1 LNSANL
7 VSTAQSAAL
16 LQEIEQQTSD
26 ECKAQVAAAE
36 QQAQALIAQAHA
48 AARRRVHEAIVELRR
63 EGARRLARA
72 KAQVETQARQRAQQH
87 AVAVIGRAWPLLADA
102 LVARWRDPA
111 ARQAWADGVAR
122 CARDRLRTGTRT
134 GTWTVEHPADWSADE
149 QRNFRIALGAGD
161 DAITFTADGDIAA
174 GIRIRAAEATLD
186 ATPQGLLVDRQAVAA
201 LLLAE
206 IAATDDRWTARPSG
220 EQP

>member
-16 LQEIEQQTSD
+16 LQEIEQQTSE

-36 QQAQALIAQAHA
+36 QQAHALIAQAHA
-48 AARRRVHEAIVELRR
+48 AARRRVREAIVELRR

-72 KAQVETQARQRAQQH
+72 KAQVETQARHRAQQH
-87 AVAVIGRAWPLLADA
+87 AVAVIRRAWPLLADA

-111 ARQAWADGVAR
+111 ARLAWADGVGR
-122 CARDRLRTGTRT
+122 CARDRLRTGT
-134 GTWTVEHPADWSADE
+134 WTVEHPTDWSADE
-149 QRNFRIALGAGD
+149 QRNFRMSLGVGD
-161 DAITFTADGDIAA
+161 DAVTFAADREMAA
-174 GIRIRAAEATLD
+174 GIKIRAAEATLD
-186 ATPQGLLVDRQAVAA
+186 ATPHGLLVDRLAVAA

-206 IAATDDRWTARPSG
+206 IAPMDERWTARPSG

>member
-1 LNSANL
+1 LNSTNL

-36 QQAQALIAQAHA
+36 QQAHALIAQAHA

-87 AVAVIGRAWPLLADA
+87 AVAVIRRAWPMLADA

-111 ARQAWADGVAR
+111 ARLAWADGVAR
-122 CARDRLRTGTRT
+122 CARDRLRTGP
-134 GTWTVEHPADWSADE
+134 WTVEHPAYWSADE
-149 QRNFRIALGAGD
+149 QRNFRIALGAGE
-161 DAITFTADGDIAA
+161 DAITFAPDGDIAA
-174 GIRIRAAEATLD
+174 GIRIKAAEAKLD
-186 ATPQGLLVDRQAVAA
+186 ATPQGLLVDRQTVAA

>member
-26 ECKAQVAAAE
+26 ECEALVTAAE
-36 QQAQALIAQAHA
+36 RQAHALVAQAHVV
-48 AARRRVHEAIVELRR
+48 ARRRVHEAIGELRH

-87 AVAVIGRAWPLLADA
+87 AVAVIRRAWPLLADA

-111 ARQAWADGVAR
+111 ARRAWADGVAHY
-122 CARDRLRTGTRT
+122 ARDRLRTGP
-134 GTWTVEHPADWSADE
+134 WTVEHPADWSADE
-149 QRNFRIALGAGD
+149 QRNFRIALCAGD
-161 DAITFTADGDIAA
+161 DAITFAADGDIAA
-174 GIRIRAAEATLD
+174 GIRIRAAEAKLD

-201 LLLAE
+201 LLLDE

>member
-1 LNSANL
+1 MNSANL

-36 QQAQALIAQAHA
+36 QQAHALIAQAHA

-87 AVAVIGRAWPLLADA
+87 AVAVIRRAWPLLAEA

-111 ARQAWADGVAR
+111 ARLAWADGVAR
-122 CARDRLRTGTRT
+122 CARDRLRT

-161 DAITFTADGDIAA
+161 DAITFAADGDIAA